1 MRNIRKTGLTYATR
15 LDDYLPTCWTM
26 ASVSEHFA
34 PLPRLTLSFF
44 DGKDEDVGKVRVTE
58 AYLTTQRDFLKAWA
72 SFLQESQ
79 GLSYKVK
86 GELSFSEEDS
96 LKENDCDEETDTVE
110 IQSGPGPGRDRRRK
124 RQKNHREPNG
134 SRPKEQS
141 RSDSDSK
148 SVSNSQGK
156 QRTHVAADEAKLCS
170 EDDDVPTLADS
181 SPDSAGS
188 CTKIPLPFRFNVERY
203 DFEADF
209 VTFYDP
215 VEFKIG
221 EVLGTGRNGDVFQ
234 SEFIHTSGF
243 KEEVAVKQFDLFKNF
258 DSHQREV
265 EAYKYLK
272 GAWGKLIPEPKFI
285 GASRSG
291 MVRFLGLQKGT
302 SPEGDINAELNKVLA
317 TLRKEYN
324 FTHLDS
330 SYGRNAIYV
339 QGDNRNTR
347 KLLVVNLE
355 DWEKYY

>member
-72 SFLQESQ
+72 SFIQESQ

-96 LKENDCDEETDTVE
+96 LKENDCDEETDAVE
-110 IQSGPGPGRDRRRK
+110 IQSGPGPGGD
-124 RQKNHREPNG
+124 
-134 SRPKEQS
+134 
-141 RSDSDSK
+141 K

-170 EDDDVPTLADS
+170 EEDDAPTLPDS